1 MLFNESDQR
10 FEITSGKIMK
20 FVKDMN
26 RNPDDEN
33 LNVGLKEMIDFSLY
47 SRKGLKLVCSRL
59 IIAIDAAHLTFFIM
73 ISVSIF
79 CLFIFRR

>member
-10 FEITSGKIMK
+10 FKITSGKIMK
-20 FVKDMN
+20 FVMDMN

-59 IIAIDAAHLTFFIM
+59 IIAIDAAHLTFFNHVFGIYL
-73 ISVSIF
+73 
-79 CLFIFRR
+79 CLFIFGR